1 MDALVSVDSTT
12 KKVTIL
18 PGIKDFGINTYQ
30 FLITCKDDWSD
41 SIVNIPFR
49 IVVFD
54 SLNSTVVDP

>member
-1 MDALVSVDSTT
+1 M
-12 KKVTIL
+12 VTIL

>member
-1 MDALVSVDSTT
+1 MNALVSVDSTT

-30 FLITCKDDWSD
+30 FLITCKDEWSD

-49 IVVFD
+49 IAVYD
-54 SLNSTVVDP
+54 SLNSTIVDP